1 MTAATFR
8 YSIERS
14 LSPKMKSYAL
24 NIFNDIVGFRAFEA
38 GRTKHI
44 AGITVQGDRL
54 SIRLAARRPDFLQ
67 RVTTQF
73 FCAVPVG
80 TPLDPR
86 GVHEVPAAG
95 PYYVASERRA
105 QVVLERN
112 PNYRG
117 DRPHHFDRIVVTG
130 GVSQA
135 QAISD
140 IQKSRAD
147 YALDGLPGKAIG
159 RIVARYGPRSAAAA
173 AGRQRYFAATQLS
186 VQYLV
191 LNTRRRLFSRLR
203 LRRAVNYAIDRATL
217 ASLGA
222 PSSDPSVGG
231 PQIATS
237 HYLPPGMSGYR
248 DAGAYPLRPDLRRAR
263 QLSRGLGGRAI
274 MYSCDFDA
282 CDAVAQTVRTN
293 LKAIGIDVE
302 IKRWSIG
309 EMYARESAPDARFD
323 IGIAGWGADY
333 PDPANV
339 LNSLFDG
346 HAIGSGSNMSKFDE
360 NLWNRRLEAADRLT
374 GDARDRAYAA
384 LDLALGRDAAPAA
397 PFSYKTRG
405 EFFSPRIGCQIEQP
419 AANGVDLAALCRR
432 R

>member
-1 MTAATFR
+1 MRSTACPGR
-8 YSIERS
+8 RS
-14 LSPKMKSYAL
+14 DTSSP
-24 NIFNDIVGFRAFEA
+24 
-38 GRTKHI
+38 
-44 AGITVQGDRL
+44 
-54 SIRLAARRPDFLQ
+54 
-67 RVTTQF
+67 
-73 FCAVPVG
+73 G
-80 TPLDPR
+80 T
-86 GVHEVPAAG
+86 
-95 PYYVASERRA
+95 
-105 QVVLERN
+105 
-112 PNYRG
+112 
-117 DRPHHFDRIVVTG
+117 
-130 GVSQA
+130 
-135 QAISD
+135 
-140 IQKSRAD
+140 
-147 YALDGLPGKAIG
+147 
-159 RIVARYGPRSAAAA
+159 GPRSAAAA

-231 PQIATS
+231 PQVATS

-248 DAGAYPLRPDLRRAR
+248 DASAYPLRPDLRRAR

-309 EMYARESAPDARFD
+309 EMYARESAPDAPFD

-346 HAIGSGSNMSKFDE
+346 HAIGSGSNMSKFNE

-397 PFSYKTRG
+397 PFSYRTRG